1 MYTERD
7 LLKDKIIKKIL
18 SGKTKVLKQY
28 VKELIEEIT
37 KKELGKELK
46 LIHPNIGVN
55 KNIVNSEVDI
65 IYETEENYY
74 NIEVNKDYSEKLDK
88 KNLAY
93 IHQLSL
99 RSLKK
104 SKDYRLGKKVIQ
116 INIDNYDRFKKER
129 FVYKTSLIEENIYSK
144 RNEEIEIYDINLD
157 WLKKVAY
164 NDIKKRKLA
173 RLLYIFIEED
183 EEKIIKMYKG
193 DELMTDVKKEAEK
206 IMENF
211 DALLYYDP
219 YELGKEVGI
228 DKGIDIGRDEAKM
241 ETAHNLIK
249 AGIDLGIISK
259 ATNISIQDLQKMQ
272 MKKDINTF

>member
-18 SGKTKVLKQY
+18 SGNTKVLKQY

>member
-1 MYTERD
+1 ME
-7 LLKDKIIKKIL
+7 
-18 SGKTKVLKQY
+18 
-28 VKELIEEIT
+28 
-37 KKELGKELK
+37 
-46 LIHPNIGVN
+46 
-55 KNIVNSEVDI
+55 
-65 IYETEENYY
+65 
-74 NIEVNKDYSEKLDK
+74 
-88 KNLAY
+88 
-93 IHQLSL
+93 
-99 RSLKK
+99 
-104 SKDYRLGKKVIQ
+104 
-116 INIDNYDRFKKER
+116 
-129 FVYKTSLIEENIYSK
+129 
-144 RNEEIEIYDINLD
+144 
-157 WLKKVAY
+157 
-164 NDIKKRKLA
+164 RKLVQ
-173 RLLYIFIEED
+173 LLYIFIEDD
-183 EEKIIKMYKG
+183 EEKILKMYKG